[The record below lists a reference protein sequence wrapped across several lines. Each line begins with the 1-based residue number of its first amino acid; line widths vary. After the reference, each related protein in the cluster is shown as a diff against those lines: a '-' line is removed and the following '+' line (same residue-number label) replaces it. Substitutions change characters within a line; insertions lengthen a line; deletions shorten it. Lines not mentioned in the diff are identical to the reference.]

1 MEEFEQHLKSL
12 WHEGGREQALS
23 FLRRALS
30 HQISLEELLA
40 ALQFEAVA
48 PHLATISLK
57 DVLAAKAPAAPA
69 PTVAAAPVPRAPP
82 APAPKGKRRRRTAEE
97 LKQIGEAILKML
109 VDEPGSLN
117 TTQIVATLEQLGHP
131 FDTMRVNGLLRTFE
145 QEQQVVDLGGKPKAW
160 RASPS
165 LRQERAE

>member
-30 HQISLEELLA
+30 HKVSLDELLA

-48 PHLATISLK
+48 PHLGTITLT
-57 DVLAAKAPAAPA
+57 DVLGHKTVPQPQSPAAAPAGRAAAPAAA
-69 PTVAAAPVPRAPP
+69 
-82 APAPKGKRRRRTAEE
+82 KGKRRRRTAEE
-97 LKQIGEAILKML
+97 LKQIGDAVLKML

-117 TTQIVATLEQLGHP
+117 TSQIVAGLQSLGHP
-131 FDTMRVNGLLRTFE
+131 FDTMRVNALLRGFE
-145 QEQQVVDLGGKPKAW
+145 QEDQVVDLGGKPKAW
-160 RASPS
+160 RASAK
-165 LRQERAE
+165 LKQK